1 MTWTCWPV
9 TALAGLAPAPASA
22 AATSTLGALAS
33 TGCPAA
39 LGLTSPAPVGDP
51 VSTGDLDRVVNS
63 LKLGLNDLAVINLK
77 NKATQQKTTFFQQ
90 PPGYIYNSQTGKYT
104 QQ

>member
-1 MTWTCWPV
+1 MYSMEYKKWDPIKLDFV
-9 TALAGLAPAPASA
+9 TDNR
-22 AATSTLGALAS
+22 
-33 TGCPAA
+33 
-39 LGLTSPAPVGDP
+39 LTAKPLRYNENGDP